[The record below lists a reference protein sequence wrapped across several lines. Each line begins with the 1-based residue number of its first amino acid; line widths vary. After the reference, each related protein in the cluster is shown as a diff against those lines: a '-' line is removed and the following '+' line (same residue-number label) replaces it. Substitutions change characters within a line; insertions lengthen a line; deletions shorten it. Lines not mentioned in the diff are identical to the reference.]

1 MSIRIDDIKERALSM
16 MKEFKGQRMG
26 MIGFSIIIFLL
37 AISLL
42 SPWLAPDTDGQ
53 WANPGRWE
61 DNPRSAAPNWADYI
75 LPGTR
80 APHDIREDYDELDRT
95 FMTIK
100 YVYENEYDYPPSD
113 ITVFVSGTSS
123 ESRIRLYIDL
133 IRPDG
138 ENILFVDESVSIT
151 NGTFSYRFSLRSSAG
166 RDRSYDFG
174 LNAHRDFFPDD
185 LTPPDRESVNIQM
198 VPFAKLNENILLD
211 PESLKGTYT
220 LEVEAVG
227 IDEYDD
233 EGTRV
238 LFRGMKYGLMGTDS
252 NRKNLALGWVHG
264 AKYALIIG
272 GIVSLSSISI
282 ALIYGMTSAYY
293 GGWVDEI
300 MQRANEILL
309 GIPIFPILVIT
320 MYAIGRSI
328 WILVLIYVIL
338 GWRGLAKI
346 IRARGI
352 QIRQDTYVEAAQSL
366 GSSGGR
372 VITRHMIPQ
381 LLPYAIAEGA
391 LMIPMVVIA
400 EAGLSVLGLAD
411 PTVVTWGRMLSEANQ
426 YHATISGLWWW
437 ILLPGLGLTLL
448 GFGFITTGMALE
460 RVVNPKM
467 RQR

>member
-1 MSIRIDDIKERALSM
+1 MSIRIEDIKERAMGIMS
-16 MKEFKGQRMG
+16 EFRGQRMG
-26 MIGFSIIIFLL
+26 MIGLGIIIFLL
-37 AISLL
+37 VVSLM
-42 SPWLAPDTDGQ
+42 SPWLAPDTDGE

-61 DNPRSAAPNWADYI
+61 DNPRSAAPTWADYI

-80 APHDIREDYDELDRT
+80 APHDIREDYDEIDRT
-95 FMTIK
+95 YMTLRYNYK
-100 YVYENEYDYPPSD
+100 NDYDYPPSD
-113 ITVFVSGTSS
+113 ITVFVAGTSR
-123 ESRIRLYIDL
+123 ENRVRLFIDL
-133 IRPDG
+133 HRPDG
-138 ENILFVDESVSIT
+138 ETIQFVDDNVIVT
-151 NGTFSYRFSLRSSAG
+151 NGTFSFRFSLRSVTG
-166 RDRSYDFG
+166 RDSSYNFG
-174 LNAHRDFFPDD
+174 LNTHREFFPEDE
-185 LTPPDRESVNIQM
+185 TPPGQESVNVQM
-198 VPFAKLNENILLD
+198 IPFAKLNENILKD
-211 PESLKGTYT
+211 PESLKGEYV
-220 LEVEAVG
+220 LEIEAIGV
-227 IDEYDD
+227 DEYNED
-233 EGTRV
+233 ETRV

-252 NRKNLALGWVHG
+252 NRKDLAMGWVHG
-264 AKYALIIG
+264 AKYALLIG
-272 GIVSLSSISI
+272 TIVSLSSIGI
-282 ALIYGMTSAYY
+282 ALLYGMTSAYY

-411 PTVVTWGRMLSEANQ
+411 PTVVTWGRMLSEANRFN
-426 YHATISGLWWW
+426 ATISGQWWW
-437 ILLPGLGLTLL
+437 VLLPGLGLTLL